1 MVKFMMGKLVWT
13 RGVNEKIA
21 YDEKFSKFVWQ
32 SLKRHRKGDWGD
44 LCEEDWRENN
54 KSLRQGFRILSA
66 YQNGKTKIWIITE
79 ADRSYTTIL
88 FPEEY

>member
-1 MVKFMMGKLVWT
+1 MPKFMLGKLVWT
-13 RGVNEKIA
+13 RGVNDKIA
-21 YDEKFSKFVWQ
+21 EDEDFPKFVWE
-32 SLKRHRKGDWGD
+32 SLKRHKAGDWGD

-54 KSLRQGFRILSA
+54 KSLRQGFRIFSA

-79 ADRSYTTIL
+79 ATRSYTTVL